1 MELSFKVGLLPDEHM
16 LGGVARTLLLS
27 GEKTLSEAQLKLC
40 GRQVPLSSWVLV
52 HSAMNVYLRDAIDKR
67 AREKLLL
74 KHSLLGYYS
83 HGLPYKSVKAA
94 LNDCMRDATTPR
106 IPQVTKQR
114 FTGTWRYCPVCA
126 ESDFAHHGIAYWRVS
141 HQLPTSLTCEHHPE
155 IRLISGC
162 KTCGSDITDLIQSP
176 YPNINSCR
184 KCGCAV
190 EHEIHRH
197 SEISSWIQTQGL
209 KLHHDADDLVRLK
222 YAHAMKYGV
231 ELWATQKKILG
242 YQRLEKAQ
250 SEFLIWMQDNDLD
263 CYFNTSSMEPNDFS
277 TRLYSAIR
285 YAEGVPPLTHLLAYS
300 FLGLTDFDQLV
311 LKHDQ
316 LPSATT
322 LD

>member
-52 HSAMNVYLRDAIDKR
+52 HSAMNVYLQDAIDKR
-67 AREKLLL
+67 SREKLLL

-83 HGLPYKSVKAA
+83 HGLPYKSVRAA
-94 LNDCMRDATTPR
+94 LEDRMRDATTPR
-106 IPQVTKQR
+106 IPQVTKLR
-114 FTGTWRYCPVCA
+114 STGIWRYCPVCA
-126 ESDFAHHGIAYWRVS
+126 ESDVAHYGIPYWRVS

-155 IRLISGC
+155 IRLVSGC

-176 YPNINSCR
+176 YPNISSCR
-184 KCGCAV
+184 KCGCVV
-190 EHEIHRH
+190 EPEIHRH
-197 SEISSWIQTQGL
+197 TEITSWIQTQGL
-209 KLHHDADDLVRLK
+209 KLHHGADDLVRLK

-231 ELWATQKKILG
+231 DIWAAQKNILD
-242 YQRLEKAQ
+242 YRQLDKAQ
-250 SEFLIWMQDNDLD
+250 TEFTTWIHDNELT
-263 CYFNTSSMEPNDFS
+263 CYFNLDCMETDDYVTSLN
-277 TRLYSAIR
+277 SAI
-285 YAEGVPPLTHLLAYS
+285 YYGKSVPPVTHLLAYK
-300 FLGLTDFDQLV
+300 FLGLTDFDQLE

-316 LPSATT
+316 LPSAIP